1 MFIRYVRIVAIVAA
15 IVASGWYGRAIVL
28 RAAASSWIVSDPLTR
43 ADAIVVLGGNL
54 HPRVAA
60 EMYQRGLADKVLVS
74 QTPKFWQEPADLP
87 SDAELNR
94 DALIKLGVPAE
105 SIEFFGAGNTNT
117 REEAVALKRWAER
130 NASNA
135 FIIPSETFA
144 ARRVRW
150 IFHHEISS
158 SHIAIMVPAYD
169 PPYYSRED
177 WWKSEKGVVAFQNE
191 ILKYI
196 YYRLKY

>member
-74 QTPKFWQEPADLP
+74 QTPKYWQ
-87 SDAELNR
+87 
-94 DALIKLGVPAE
+94 VPA
-105 SIEFFGAGNTNT
+105 
-117 REEAVALKRWAER
+117 
-130 NASNA
+130 AS
-135 FIIPSETFA
+135 F
-144 ARRVRW
+144 RC
-150 IFHHEISS
+150 
-158 SHIAIMVPAYD
+158 
-169 PPYYSRED
+169 
-177 WWKSEKGVVAFQNE
+177 
-191 ILKYI
+191 
-196 YYRLKY
+196 